1 MTITATTWCV
11 FRLGGSSYALDIGL
25 VGEVLPAAAPTPL
38 PRSPA
43 GIAGL
48 VNLRGR
54 PLAVVDPWQLFDLQR
69 PAGQQP
75 TQVLVLRTAV
85 DLAALPVDACAGVIT
100 ATSALLPADRD
111 AHPPWVAGFLP
122 LADGA
127 LAAVIAGPELL
138 RRLDRLRPGST

>member
-1 MTITATTWCV
+1 MIASTTWCV

-25 VGEVLPAAAPTPL
+25 VGEVLPAGTPTPL

-54 PLAVVDPWQLFDLQR
+54 PLAVVDPWQLLDLER
-69 PAGQQP
+69 PAGQQAA
-75 TQVLVLRTAV
+75 QVLVLRTAV

-100 ATSALLPADRD
+100 AMSALLPADRD

-122 LADGA
+122 LADGT